1 MSHSPAVRADGDP
14 LDELVNNASKASAA
28 AAKVPANVV
37 GVAPAPVVM
46 GPTAATLVDVM
57 KLFGSPSVPTS
68 IANAPVPAKAVVT
81 FTRAFVMTKSVGV
94 LPKATVTVS
103 EEPLPSSMSV
113 YLIVYLWVN
122 PCARS

>member
-1 MSHSPAVRADGDP
+1 MSHSPAVRAEGDP
-14 LDELVNNASKASAA
+14 LDELVNNASIASEA
-28 AAKVPANVV
+28 AAKVPDKVTGA
-37 GVAPAPVVM
+37 APTAEMM
-46 GPTAATLVDVM
+46 GPTAATLVEVM

-68 IANAPVPAKAVVT
+68 TANAPVPAKAVVT
-81 FTRAFVMTKSVGV
+81 LTIALLMTKSVGV
-94 LPKATVTVS
+94 LPKVTVTVS